1 MGYHDLARLKKEVE
15 DLRPE
20 DQIELANYLLAKARP
35 NRASDEAFLSEKVL
49 ARDWLSP
56 EEDQAWA
63 SL

>member
-1 MGYHDLARLKKEVE
+1 MGYHDLDRLKKEAE

-20 DQIELANYLLAKARP
+20 DQLELANYLLAKARP
-35 NRASDEAFLSEKVL
+35 KRISDEALLCEKIL

>member
-1 MGYHDLARLKKEVE
+1 MGYHDLARLKKEAE

-20 DQIELANYLLAKARP
+20 DQLELANYLLARARSKQI
-35 NRASDEAFLSEKVL
+35 SDEALLSEKIL